1 MPNKSQ
7 IRRLYT
13 IAHAHNWSH
22 SGVRELIKMNYGIDS
37 SRDLTPEQYDKVC
50 MFLETTAAADVV
62 TMGRDPNT
70 IDMFGA

>member
-1 MPNKSQ
+1 
-7 IRRLYT
+7 
-13 IAHAHNWSH
+13 
-22 SGVRELIKMNYGIDS
+22 VRELIKMNYGVDS